1 MTLPD
6 LCTCEYSQAPILP
19 AHQLV
24 RSTVLSIVEHTRGE
38 REREERKKGKQDE
51 RREGTEGGRR
61 GGRGQ
66 RKVRGREQRK
76 REDRGRKS

>member
-51 RREGTEGGRR
+51 RYGRR
-61 GGRGQ
+61 EKRRERAKEGERERAEEEGR
-66 RKVRGREQRK
+66 
-76 REDRGRKS
+76 